1 MPKQVIAIDN
11 SASLPLS
18 EEIMEALGLETG
30 AKVSLEIVGHTL
42 IVRSV
47 EESQRS
53 EEFAQTF
60 QSILNRRKS
69 AYEQLA
75 EGPQA

>member
-1 MPKQVIAIDN
+1 MLRQVITIGN

-18 EEIMEALGLETG
+18 EEILEALGLETG

-42 IVRSV
+42 LVRAV
-47 EESQRS
+47 EETERS
-53 EEFAQTF
+53 EKFAQTF
-60 QSILNRRKS
+60 QSVLKRRKS

-75 EGPQA
+75 EGPQV

>member
-1 MPKQVIAIDN
+1 MPRQVITIDN

-53 EEFAQTF
+53 DEFAQAF
-60 QSILNRRKS
+60 QSILIRRKP